1 MMRMRIYGKAT
12 KIGDGYWEIEYKDID
27 ENGRVINEGTEDFSS
42 ERMRN
47 INTYEIRGFQGRK
60 NINGS
65 EMTYPMATIRILKGT
80 SPSKIAK
87 ALYGDKVARVVKC

>member
-1 MMRMRIYGKAT
+1 MRIYGKAN

-27 ENGRVINEGTEDFSS
+27 ENGQTVNEGTEDFSS

-47 INTYEIRGFQGRK
+47 ISTYEVRGFEGRK
-60 NINGS
+60 NINGG
-65 EMTYPMATIRILKGT
+65 EMTYPMATIRILKCT
-80 SPSKIAK
+80 SPSKTAK